1 MAVRNTA
8 RWAPQPPPTTWQL
21 GGVGRQEVWK
31 QIRKNRVFI
40 HECVYKEGKKK
51 MSVNCVMKLKPL
63 VLNEKY
69 GSGPR
74 PPQGPG
80 APGVCREQLD
90 SGVQGG
96 DQGPARGG
104 GGTALLCPSEGWL
117 PPREEVGSSSAS
129 N

>member
-51 MSVNCVMKLKPL
+51 
-63 VLNEKY
+63 NE
-69 GSGPR
+69 
-74 PPQGPG
+74 
-80 APGVCREQLD
+80 CQLCD
-90 SGVQGG
+90 ETQ
-96 DQGPARGG
+96 
-104 GGTALLCPSEGWL
+104 TL
-117 PPREEVGSSSAS
+117 SA
-129 N
+129 

>member
-51 MSVNCVMKLKPL
+51 K
-63 VLNEKY
+63 
-69 GSGPR
+69 
-74 PPQGPG
+74 
-80 APGVCREQLD
+80 
-90 SGVQGG
+90 
-96 DQGPARGG
+96 
-104 GGTALLCPSEGWL
+104 
-117 PPREEVGSSSAS
+117 
-129 N
+129 